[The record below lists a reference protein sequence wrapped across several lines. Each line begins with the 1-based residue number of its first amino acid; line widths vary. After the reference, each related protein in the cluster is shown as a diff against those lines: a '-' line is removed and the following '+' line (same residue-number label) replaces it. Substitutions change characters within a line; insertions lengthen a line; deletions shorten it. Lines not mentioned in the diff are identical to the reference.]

1 MPDSVVVMSHLTS
14 NQPEGT
20 PTWIDLA
27 VPDLERGMD
36 FYRALFGWEYTV
48 ASTADGRCATSLL
61 RGLPVAGLAEDPD
74 PAEPRWTV
82 YLATDDCDAAADRVT
97 GAGGTLLT
105 GPVDV
110 GDDGRMAVATDPSG
124 ARFGLWQGRT
134 HIGCRIVNEPDSL
147 VRNDLVTATPGP
159 AREFYTAVFGF
170 TLDGNDDLPGAD
182 FTFLRRPDGKEIGG
196 IFGSSD
202 ATSSAWATA
211 FEVADTDA
219 LLERASRAG
228 GVPGAAEDSP
238 YGRFATLTDP
248 FGTEFSVIARY

>member
-1 MPDSVVVMSHLTS
+1 M
-14 NQPEGT
+14 
-20 PTWIDLA
+20 
-27 VPDLERGMD
+27 
-36 FYRALFGWEYTV
+36 
-48 ASTADGRCATSLL
+48 
-61 RGLPVAGLAEDPD
+61 
-74 PAEPRWTV
+74 
-82 YLATDDCDAAADRVT
+82 
-97 GAGGTLLT
+97 
-105 GPVDV
+105 
-110 GDDGRMAVATDPSG
+110 
-124 ARFGLWQGRT
+124 
-134 HIGCRIVNEPDSL
+134 
-147 VRNDLVTATPGP
+147 
-159 AREFYTAVFGF
+159 FGF